1 MNFPRIAAAAFAAW
15 FAAMGL
21 GYVMNEFVLSDVYLA
36 NQAAMRPEADVN
48 ARLPI
53 GFGVLLVGYFA
64 FAYVYAK
71 GYEAGNGVMEGVRF
85 GVLVAILVSCFGL
98 FWQWVVFPI
107 TPAMAAATIVDAVFE
122 YAVYGAIV
130 GAIYRP
136 LAAPA
141 PDRAP
146 AM

>member
-1 MNFPRIAAAAFAAW
+1 MNFQRIAMAAVAAW
-15 FAAMGL
+15 VAAMAVGFL
-21 GYVMNEFVLSDVYLA
+21 VNDFLLSEFYSA
-36 NQAAMRPEADVN
+36 NQAAIRPEAELN
-48 ARLPI
+48 ARLPY
-53 GFGVLLVGYFA
+53 GFGFLLVGYFA

-71 GYEAGNGVMEGVRF
+71 GYEAGSGVMEGIRF

-98 FWQWVVFPI
+98 IWQWVVFPI
-107 TPAMAAATIVDAVFE
+107 DATMAAVSIVDAIFE

-136 LAAPA
+136 LDVKTPRPAA
-141 PDRAP
+141 